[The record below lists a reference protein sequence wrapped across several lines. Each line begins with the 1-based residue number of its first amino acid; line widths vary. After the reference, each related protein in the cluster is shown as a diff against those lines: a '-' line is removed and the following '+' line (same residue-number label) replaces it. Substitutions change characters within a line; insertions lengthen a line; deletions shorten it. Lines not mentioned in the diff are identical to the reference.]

1 MNGMT
6 VNNHKGNHKFYNFI
20 MLLSKKKKKSYFHG
34 VIGLVKICTDCTELL
49 CTHIYFR
56 DYMKKESTEV

>member
-1 MNGMT
+1 
-6 VNNHKGNHKFYNFI
+6 